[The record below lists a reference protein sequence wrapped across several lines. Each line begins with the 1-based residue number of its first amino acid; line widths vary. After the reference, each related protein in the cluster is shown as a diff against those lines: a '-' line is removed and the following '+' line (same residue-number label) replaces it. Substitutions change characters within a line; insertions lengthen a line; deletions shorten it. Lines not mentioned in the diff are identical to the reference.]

1 MNAPLHAPL
10 NAQKHLHRV
19 ELNAKDYRDTVTSFW
34 CPGCGHHGVL
44 TALLRAL
51 SEVGVDPN
59 FLVNVSGIGCSSRLP
74 YFVKSYKMHTL
85 HGRAG
90 PVATGV
96 QLARPDLAVVV
107 TGGDGDGFSIGG
119 GHMSHLARKN
129 INMTY
134 VLMDNHIYGLTK
146 GQVSPTSRREMVTST
161 TPYGGMEAPLD
172 PVLYMLTYGA
182 SYVGQAFAG
191 NVKLASQLIK
201 QGMEHKGFAFINLLS
216 HCPSFNDLD
225 DAKYL
230 KALCATEDNKHDT
243 GDLDAAMHV
252 VNTARREGREPT
264 GLLYKVERP
273 TLDQRMAELVEQ
285 VGGHKDYDLRQIIDL
300 ARP

>member
-1 MNAPLHAPL
+1 MSHPQA
-10 NAQKHLHRV
+10 HLHKV
-19 ELNAKDYRDTVTSFW
+19 ELQPKEYRDEAKSFW
-34 CPGCGHHGVL
+34 CPGCGHNGVL
-44 TALLRAL
+44 TALLRSL
-51 SEVGVDPN
+51 SELGVDPSY
-59 FLVNVSGIGCSSRLP
+59 LVNVSGIGCSSRLP

-119 GHMSHLARKN
+119 GHMPHLARKN

-134 VLMDNHIYGLTK
+134 ILMDNHIYGLTK
-146 GQVSPTSRREMVTST
+146 GQASPTSRPEMKAST
-161 TPYGGMEAPLD
+161 TPFGGVEPPLD

-182 SYVGQAFAG
+182 TYVAQAFSG

-201 QGMEHKGFAFINLLS
+201 DGMEHKGFAFINLLS
-216 HCPSFNDLD
+216 QCPTFNELDTAKSFKSACEQQDT
-225 DAKYL
+225 A
-230 KALCATEDNKHDT
+230 HDVA
-243 GDLDAAMHV
+243 DLDAAMHV
-252 VNTARREGREPT
+252 VNTAKQEGRLPT

-273 TLDQRMAELVEQ
+273 TLDQRMAELVER
-285 VGGHKDYDLRQIIDL
+285 VGGHKDYDLRKVIDL